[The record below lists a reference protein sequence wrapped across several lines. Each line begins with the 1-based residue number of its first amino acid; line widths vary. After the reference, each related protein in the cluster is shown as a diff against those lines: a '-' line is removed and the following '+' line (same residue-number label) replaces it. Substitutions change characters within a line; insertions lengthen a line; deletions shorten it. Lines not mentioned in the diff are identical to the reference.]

1 MTYIEFFSNTELNNV
16 FSCFAREPHKI
27 IYLGVS
33 ANKMKKFIER
43 CQRVFDCGI
52 RFEYIESDFQ
62 SLSKLTDLLSFIV
75 EHESD
80 CVFDLSGGPDLA
92 LVAMGIVVERYK
104 EMNIKM
110 HRFNL
115 LGGQAMDCDG
125 MPITTYS
132 SASMTVD
139 QLISIHGGCL
149 AWDRMEEP
157 WKLNEDLIYAITSL
171 WDIVK
176 VNPGLWN
183 LNSSF
188 LAKADSVRSLEESTD
203 VRIVADFDDFPDPV
217 TLDQAINR
225 VRPLL
230 RSLKDRGLVVDYSIA
245 SSPFIVEY
253 ASSQIRRILSKAGN
267 ILELKTYAAAM
278 SVCEKDD
285 TPVYSDCIN
294 GAVIDWDVDNR
305 AEGIDPT
312 NEIDLILLKGFQPV
326 FISCKNGGCGVEEL
340 YKFNT
345 VTSHFGGKYAKKVLL
360 STQPIESTEL
370 ILRAKELGIR
380 LIDNIMAMTDI
391 KFEKMI
397 ANLYNG

>member
-1 MTYIEFFSNTELNNV
+1 
-16 FSCFAREPHKI
+16 
-27 IYLGVS
+27 
-33 ANKMKKFIER
+33 MKKFIER
-43 CQRVFDCGI
+43 CHRAFDGGI
-52 RFEYIESDFQ
+52 RFEYIETDFQ
-62 SLSKLTDLLSFIV
+62 SLSKLTDLLAHIV
-75 EHESD
+75 EQGSD

-104 EMNIKM
+104 EMNIQM

-115 LGGQAMDCDG
+115 LGGQAIDCNV
-125 MPITTYS
+125 MPITAYS
-132 SASMTVD
+132 PTSMSVD
-139 QLISIHGGCL
+139 QLILIHGGRL

-157 WKLNEDLIYAITSL
+157 RKLNEDLIYAITSL

-188 LAKADSVRSLEESTD
+188 LAKADSVRSVEESTD
-203 VRIVADFDDFPDPV
+203 VRIVADFDNFPDPV

-278 SVCEKDD
+278 SVCEKDG
-285 TPVYSDCIN
+285 TLVYSDCIN

-312 NEIDLILLKGFQPV
+312 NEIDLILLKEFQPV

-360 STQPIESTEL
+360 STQPVESTEL

-380 LIDNIMAMTDI
+380 LIDNILTMTDI